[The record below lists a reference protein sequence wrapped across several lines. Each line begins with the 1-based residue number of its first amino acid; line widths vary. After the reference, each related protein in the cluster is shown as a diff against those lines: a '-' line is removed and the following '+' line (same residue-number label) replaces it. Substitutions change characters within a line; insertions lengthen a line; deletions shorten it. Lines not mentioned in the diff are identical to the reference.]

1 MFDPTKL
8 TLLQRRA
15 VQQPFTNESM
25 AHPAMTS
32 FPGGYTLGLSLNA

>member
-8 TLLQRRA
+8 TFLQRRA

-25 AHPAMTS
+25 ARPAMLA
-32 FPGGYTLGLSLNA
+32 FPGGYTVGLSLNR